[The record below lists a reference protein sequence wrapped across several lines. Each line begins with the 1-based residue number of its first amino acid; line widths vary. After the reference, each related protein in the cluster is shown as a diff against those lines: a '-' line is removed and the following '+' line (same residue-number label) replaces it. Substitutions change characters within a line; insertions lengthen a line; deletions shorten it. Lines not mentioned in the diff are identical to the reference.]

1 MFSRSY
7 EVIWADLDANAH
19 MRHTAY
25 MDYAAQVR
33 LAWLAAMGFS
43 IERLAQA
50 GVGPILFTETTSY
63 RREVRGGER
72 IEVRLELTGL
82 SENRKHWRFRQPI
95 LKEGGE
101 LAALV
106 EVQGAWLDLRARKV
120 APPPPELLAAVELW
134 PRAVDFALILPT
146 QNPTNS

>member
-1 MFSRSY
+1 MFNRSFD
-7 EVIWADLDANAH
+7 VIWADLDANAH

-33 LAWLAAMGFS
+33 VAWLMEMGFS
-43 IERLAQA
+43 IERLNTA

-72 IEVRLELTGL
+72 IEVAMELIGL
-82 SENRKHWRFRQPI
+82 SENRKHWRIRQPI
-95 LKEGGE
+95 FKGARGQGGE

-120 APPPPELLAAVELW
+120 AAPPPELLAAIERW
-134 PRAVDFALILPT
+134 PRSADFALIAP
-146 QNPTNS
+146 NK

>member
-33 LAWLAAMGFS
+33 LAWLQEMGFS
-43 IERLAQA
+43 IERLSQA

-72 IEVRLELTGL
+72 IEVQLELTGL

-95 LKEGGE
+95 LKAGGE

-120 APPPPELLAAVELW
+120 APPPPELLAAVEGW
-134 PRAVDFALILPT
+134 PRAADFSLIAPT
-146 QNPTNS
+146 KS

>member
-7 EVIWADLDANAH
+7 DVIWADLDANAH

-33 LAWLAAMGFS
+33 LAWLFEMGFS
-43 IERLAQA
+43 IERLFKA
-50 GVGPILFTETTSY
+50 GVGPILFNESTSY

-72 IEVRLELTGL
+72 IVVGLELTGL

-95 LKEGGE
+95 HKEGGE
-101 LAALV
+101 LSAVV

-120 APPPPELLAAVELW
+120 APPPPELLAAVEAW
-134 PRAVDFALILPT
+134 PRADDFALIAPNKT
-146 QNPTNS
+146 

>member
-33 LAWLAAMGFS
+33 LAWLQEMGFS
-43 IERLAQA
+43 IERLAAA
-50 GVGPILFTETTSY
+50 GVGPILFSEATQY
-63 RREVRGGER
+63 RREVRGGDR
-72 IEVRLELTGL
+72 VTVALELTGL
-82 SENRKHWRFRQPI
+82 SANRKHWRCRQPI
-95 LKEGGE
+95 HKADGE
-101 LAALV
+101 LAAVV

-120 APPPPELLAAVELW
+120 APPPAELLAAVERW
-134 PRAVDFALILPT
+134 PRAADFALILPAKA
-146 QNPTNS
+146 

>member
-7 EVIWADLDANAH
+7 DVIWADLDANAH

-33 LAWLAAMGFS
+33 LAWLFEMGFS
-43 IERLAQA
+43 IERLAKA
-50 GVGPILFTETTSY
+50 GVGPILFTESTSY

-72 IEVRLELTGL
+72 IEVQLELTGL
-82 SENRKHWRFRQPI
+82 SANRKHWRFRQPI
-95 LKEGGE
+95 LKQGAE
-101 LAALV
+101 LAAVV

-120 APPPPELLAAVELW
+120 APPPPELLAAVEAW
-134 PRAVDFALILPT
+134 PRAAGFAEFEP
-146 QNPTNS
+146 QKS

>member
-33 LAWLAAMGFS
+33 LAWLGEMGFS
-43 IERLAQA
+43 IERLNQA
-50 GVGPILFTETTSY
+50 GVGPILFTETTRY
-63 RREVRGGER
+63 QREVRGGER
-72 IEVRLELTGL
+72 I
-82 SENRKHWRFRQPI
+82 
-95 LKEGGE
+95 LKVGPNEGGE

-120 APPPPELLAAVELW
+120 APPPPELLAAVERW
-134 PRAVDFALILPT
+134 PRSADFALILPSKS
-146 QNPTNS
+146 PSKS

>member
-1 MFSRSY
+1 MFSRNY

-33 LAWLAAMGFS
+33 LAWLFEMGFS
-43 IERLAQA
+43 IERLNSA

-72 IEVRLELTGL
+72 IEVAMELVGL
-82 SENRKHWRFRQPI
+82 SENRKHWRIRQPI
-95 LKEGGE
+95 LKQGGE

-120 APPPPELLAAVELW
+120 APPPPELLAAIELW
-134 PRAVDFALILPT
+134 PRSADFALIAP
-146 QNPTNS
+146 NKS